1 MKIRPS
7 MRPTAGEFAFA
18 PTKGFFMPKQITAET
33 KFLIESLPEN
43 LRKLATEST
52 EVGYMSQMDFD
63 AAVEGDEVPLAERDE
78 VMSFFQQDLGLELLE
93 SSVFSR
99 YVEKYDEDD
108 EQAKNDKSRD
118 LLNADAEQVD
128 VNDEDYDH
136 YAKQLMNST
145 TGGLTLGVQD
155 SVQSYLKQIGT
166 VQLLT
171 ALGEVAIAQRIEA
184 ANRLVVYGLCES
196 PMTIRAMLDWYAQL
210 LADEIKLRYIVNLE
224 VMYSSDS
231 EKKSLAALSEALK
244 SKGVDDVA
252 DLDDEDLEDEELG
265 DEEEEEE
272 EEDAEGE
279 PGVRKEDT
287 PRGTSGVPI
296 PVMEESLM
304 PMVLELFAKIK
315 RIFNQISNLQKL
327 RLENL
332 VKSAKLDEALEK
344 KYAKLRLEL
353 FEYVS
358 KIRLNDDR
366 VEDILEKLTAR
377 NALLMGLEGK
387 MLRLAMAFK
396 IKREDF
402 LAEWTG
408 NELNRNWVK
417 KLARSKIPAWTKFV
431 AKHEKDILKIQ
442 EDITAIAYETGQP
455 TAEYKKVV
463 ELVRRG
469 QAEAARAKREM
480 IEANLRLVIKFAKKS
495 ANRGLGLDFSDL
507 VQDGN
512 IGLMKA
518 VDKFDYRL
526 GNKFSTYATN
536 WIQQGISRS
545 IADQART
552 IRIPVHMI
560 DNIHK
565 IQKASRQFM
574 HKYGRSPTAEELSK
588 IIYLPVEK
596 IHKAM
601 KVNLRPIS
609 LEAPVDSDGDSSRIE
624 IIADETAKNPFVS
637 AAQKNLRKIVTQILS
652 ELDPKEETV
661 IRQRFGMSTNK
672 TSTLEE
678 VGEYIGVTRERIRQ
692 IEQKA
697 LNKLKHPTRARKL
710 RSFLEE

>member
-1 MKIRPS
+1 M
-7 MRPTAGEFAFA
+7 A
-18 PTKGFFMPKQITAET
+18 KQIDEATRL
-33 KFLIESLPEN
+33 LIDSLPEN
-43 LRKLATEST
+43 LQKLATSAI
-52 EVGYMSQMDFD
+52 EVGYLSQMDFTN
-63 AAVEGDEVPLAERDE
+63 AIEADEVPGEERSE
-78 VMSFFQQDLGLELLE
+78 VSDFFQQDLGLEFIE
-93 SSVFSR
+93 INSFSR
-99 YVEKYDEDD
+99 DVDSYYEDD
-108 EQAKNDKSRD
+108 GASLDKTRN
-118 LLNADAEQVD
+118 LLNIDAEQVD
-128 VNDEDYDH
+128 VNNDDDYEH
-136 YAKQLMNST
+136 FAKQLERSS
-145 TGGLTLGVQD
+145 TGGLVLGIQD

-171 ALGEVAIAQRIEA
+171 AAGEVAIAQRIEA
-184 ANRLVVYGLCES
+184 ASRLMVYGLCES
-196 PMTIRAMLDWYAQL
+196 PMTIQAMLDWYQQL
-210 LADEIKLRYIVNLE
+210 LNDDIRLRYIVNLE

-231 EKKSLAALSEALK
+231 EQKSLAALSEALK
-244 SKGVDDVA
+244 SKGVEHVD
-252 DLDDEDLEDEELG
+252 DLDDDDLDDLEETSVEEDEEDENPD
-265 DEEEEEE
+265 DEE
-272 EEDAEGE
+272 
-279 PGVRKEDT
+279 GVKKEDT
-287 PRGTSGVPI
+287 PRGASGVPI
-296 PVMEESLM
+296 PVMEESLL
-304 PMVLELFAKIK
+304 PMMMDLFTKIK
-315 RIFNQISNLQKL
+315 RIFNAMQKL
-327 RLENL
+327 QAQRLENL
-332 VKSAKLDEALEK
+332 LTSAKPDEALEK
-344 KYAKLRLEL
+344 KYSKMRLEL
-353 FEYVS
+353 FEHVS

-366 VEDILEKLTAR
+366 VADILEHLTKR
-377 NALLMGLEGK
+377 DKLLMGLEGK
-387 MLRLAMAFK
+387 LLRLALAFK

-402 LAEWTG
+402 LDEYAG
-408 NELNRNWVK
+408 NELNRNWAK
-417 KLARSKIPAWTKFV
+417 KLAKHKNPAWVKFV
-431 AKHEKDILKIQ
+431 TKHENDIAKIQ
-442 EDITAIAYETGQP
+442 TDITDIAAETGQP

-469 QAEAARAKREM
+469 QTEAARAKREM

-495 ANRGLGLDFSDL
+495 SNRGLGLDFSDL

-565 IQKASRQFM
+565 IQRASRQFM
-574 HKYGRSPTAEELSK
+574 HKHGRTPTAEELSK
-588 IIYLPVEK
+588 MIYLPVDK

-601 KVNLRPIS
+601 KVNLKPMS
-609 LEAPVDSDGDSSRIE
+609 LEASVGTDDDSSRIE

-661 IRQRFGMSTNK
+661 LRQRFGMSTNK

-697 LNKLKHPTRARKL
+697 LMKLKHPTRARKL

>member
-1 MKIRPS
+1 MAKKLD
-7 MRPTAGEFAFA
+7 AA
-18 PTKGFFMPKQITAET
+18 TKM
-33 KFLIESLPEN
+33 LIDSLPEN
-43 LRKLATEST
+43 LQKLATSAV
-52 EVGYMSQMDFD
+52 EVGYLSQMDFS
-63 AAVEGDEVPLAERDE
+63 AATEADEVPDE
-78 VMSFFQQDLGLELLE
+78 EKEEVLDFFQQDLGLEILE
-93 SSVFSR
+93 TDN
-99 YVEKYDEDD
+99 YPQDIEKYYDDDSDEPR
-108 EQAKNDKSRD
+108 DKTRN

-128 VNDEDYDH
+128 VNDDDYEH
-136 YAKQLMNST
+136 YAKQLERSQ
-145 TGGLTLGVQD
+145 TGNLVLGVQD

-171 ALGEVAIAQRIEA
+171 AAGEVAIAQRIEA
-184 ANRLVVYGLCES
+184 ATRLMVYGLCES
-196 PMTIRAMLDWYAQL
+196 PMTIQAMLDWYQQL
-210 LADEIKLRYIVNLE
+210 LNEDIRLRYILNLE
-224 VMYSSDS
+224 VMYSSES
-231 EKKSLAALSEALK
+231 EQKSLAALSEALK
-244 SKGVDDVA
+244 SKGVEHVDELDDD
-252 DLDDEDLEDEELG
+252 DLDDLEESAADDDDEDDEDDDDD
-265 DEEEEEE
+265 DE
-272 EEDAEGE
+272 
-279 PGVRKEDT
+279 GVKKEDT

-296 PVMEESLM
+296 PVMEEALM
-304 PMVLELFAKIK
+304 PMVMELFGKIK
-315 RIFNQISNLQKL
+315 RIFNNMQKL
-327 RLENL
+327 QAKRLENL
-332 VKSAKLDEALEK
+332 LTSSKPDEALEK
-344 KYAKLRLEL
+344 KYAKMRVEL
-353 FEYVS
+353 FEHVS

-366 VEDILEKLTAR
+366 IAEILEHLTQR
-377 NALLMGLEGK
+377 DQLLMGLEGK
-387 MLRLAMAFK
+387 LLRLAVANK

-402 LAEWTG
+402 LAEYAG

-417 KLARSKIPAWTKFV
+417 KLMKHKNPAWANF
-431 AKHEKDILKIQ
+431 ARKHEKDILKIQ
-442 EDITAIAYETGQP
+442 EDITAIARETGQP

-469 QAEAARAKREM
+469 QTEAARAKREM

-495 ANRGLGLDFSDL
+495 SNRGLGLDFSDL

-565 IQKASRQFM
+565 IQRATRQFM
-574 HKYGRSPTAEELSK
+574 HKYGRQPTAEELSK
-588 IIYLPVEK
+588 IIYLPVDK

-601 KVNLRPIS
+601 KVNLKPIS
-609 LEAPVDSDGDSSRIE
+609 LEAPVGSEDDSSRIE

-661 IRQRFGMSTNK
+661 LRQRFGMSTNK

-710 RSFLEE
+710 RSFLED

>member
-1 MKIRPS
+1 MAKKLDEATRL
-7 MRPTAGEFAFA
+7 
-18 PTKGFFMPKQITAET
+18 
-33 KFLIESLPEN
+33 LIDSLPES
-43 LRKLATEST
+43 LKELAITSSEA
-52 EVGYMSQMDFD
+52 GYLSKMDFD
-63 AAVEGDEVPLAERDE
+63 AAIQADEVPDDEQDE
-78 VMSFFQQDLGLELLE
+78 VLDFFKQDLGLEVIE
-93 SSVFSR
+93 TDGDRFVR
-99 YVEKYDEDD
+99 DMEKYYEEDD
-108 EQAKNDKSRD
+108 ENYNRDKTRD

-128 VNDEDYDH
+128 VNEEDYEY
-136 YAKQLMNST
+136 YAKQLERSST
-145 TGGLTLGVQD
+145 GNLVLGVQD

-171 ALGEVAIAQRIEA
+171 AAGEIAIAQRIEA
-184 ANRLVVYGLCES
+184 ASRLMVYGLCES
-196 PMTIRAMLDWYAQL
+196 PMTIQAMLNWYQQL
-210 LADEIKLRYIVNLE
+210 ENGDIRLRHIINLE
-224 VMYSSDS
+224 VMYSS
-231 EKKSLAALSEALK
+231 EAEQKSLAVLTDTLK
-244 SKGVDDVA
+244 SKGVDQVDDLNDD
-252 DLDDEDLEDEELG
+252 DLDDLEESVSSDEDDDDDDEDM
-265 DEEEEEE
+265 DS
-272 EEDAEGE
+272 EDGKKDDSQ
-279 PGVRKEDT
+279 RSS
-287 PRGTSGVPI
+287 SGVPI
-296 PVMEESLM
+296 PVMEEALM
-304 PMVLELFAKIK
+304 PMISDLFAKIK
-315 RIFNQISNLQKL
+315 RIFTSMQKL
-327 RLENL
+327 QAKRLENL
-332 VKSAKLDEALEK
+332 ITSSKPDEALEK
-344 KYAKLRLEL
+344 KYAKARVEL
-353 FEYVS
+353 FEYVG

-366 VEDILEKLTAR
+366 ITEIMEKLTQR
-377 NALLMGLEGK
+377 DQLLMGLEGK
-387 MLRLAMAFK
+387 MLRLALACK

-402 LAEWTG
+402 LAEYVG

-417 KLARSKIPAWTKFV
+417 KLAKNKSVAWQNF
-431 AKHEKDILKIQ
+431 AKKHQADVLKIQ
-442 EDITAIAYETGQP
+442 EDITAIAQETGQP
-455 TAEYKKVV
+455 TSEYKKVV

-469 QAEAARAKREM
+469 QSEAARAKREM

-495 ANRGLGLDFSDL
+495 SNRGLGLDFSDL

-565 IQKASRQFM
+565 IQRASRQFM
-574 HKYGRSPTAEELSK
+574 HKYGRQPTAEELSK
-588 IIYLPVEK
+588 IIYLPVDK

-609 LEAPVDSDGDSSRIE
+609 LEAPVGTEDDSSRIE
-624 IIADETAKNPFVS
+624 IIADETAKNPFTS

-661 IRQRFGMSTNK
+661 LRQRFGMSTNK

-710 RSFLEE
+710 RSFLED

>member
-1 MKIRPS
+1 
-7 MRPTAGEFAFA
+7 
-18 PTKGFFMPKQITAET
+18 MPKQITAET
-33 KFLIESLPEN
+33 KFLIDSLPEN
-43 LRKLATEST
+43 LRKLATEAT

-63 AAVEGDEVPLAERDE
+63 AAVEGDEVPQSEREE

-108 EQAKNDKSRD
+108 DPTKNDKSRD

-196 PMTIRAMLDWYAQL
+196 PMTIRAMLDWYQQL

-231 EKKSLAALSEALK
+231 EKKSLAALADALK

-265 DEEEEEE
+265 DAEEE

-304 PMVLELFAKIK
+304 PMVLDLFAKIK

-332 VKSAKLDEALEK
+332 VKSAKPDDALEK

-387 MLRLAMAFK
+387 MLRLAMQYK

-402 LAEWTG
+402 VDEWTG

-417 KLARSKIPAWTKFV
+417 KLARGKLPAWQKFV

-442 EDITAIAYETGQP
+442 EDITGIAYETGQP

-574 HKYGRSPTAEELSK
+574 HKYGRAPTAEELSK

>member
-1 MKIRPS
+1 MAKELDE
-7 MRPTAGEFAFA
+7 A
-18 PTKGFFMPKQITAET
+18 T
-33 KFLIESLPEN
+33 KFLIDSLPEN
-43 LRKLATEST
+43 LQKLATSAVEI
-52 EVGYMSQMDFD
+52 GYMSQMDFTSATD
-63 AAVEGDEVPLAERDE
+63 ADEVPAGE
-78 VMSFFQQDLGLELLE
+78 QGELLE
-93 SSVFSR
+93 FFQRDLGVEILETDNYSKNLDR
-99 YVEKYDEDD
+99 YYDTDD
-108 EQAKNDKSRD
+108 DDNRDKTRN

-128 VNDEDYDH
+128 VNDEDYEH
-136 YAKQLMNST
+136 FAKQLERSQ
-145 TGGLTLGVQD
+145 TGSLVLGVQD

-171 ALGEVAIAQRIEA
+171 AAGEVAIAQRIEA
-184 ANRLVVYGLCES
+184 ASRLRAYGLCES
-196 PMTIRAMLDWYAQL
+196 PMTIQAMLDWFQQL
-210 LADEIKLRYIVNLE
+210 QNGDIRLRYIVNLE
-224 VMYSSDS
+224 VMYSS
-231 EKKSLAALSEALK
+231 EAEQKSLAALSEAMK
-244 SKGVDDVA
+244 SKGVDHVEDLA
-252 DLDDEDLEDEELG
+252 DEDLDDLEESAVEDEDDEDDL
-265 DEEEEEE
+265 DEEDGIKKEESS
-272 EEDAEGE
+272 
-279 PGVRKEDT
+279 
-287 PRGTSGVPI
+287 RGTSGVPI

-304 PMVLELFAKIK
+304 PMVTDLFTKI
-315 RIFNQISNLQKL
+315 RRVFNSMQKL
-327 RLENL
+327 QAKRLENL
-332 VKSAKLDEALEK
+332 TTSDTPDAALEK
-344 KYAKLRLEL
+344 KYTKMRLEL
-353 FEYVS
+353 FEHVS

-366 VEDILEKLTAR
+366 IAEILERLTQR
-377 NALLMGLEGK
+377 DQLLMGLEGK
-387 MLRLAMAFK
+387 LLRLAMANK
-396 IKREDF
+396 IKRDEF
-402 LAEWTG
+402 LAEYVG
-408 NELNRNWVK
+408 NEMNRNWVK
-417 KLARSKIPAWTKFV
+417 KLAKHKNAAWSAFA
-431 AKHEKDILKIQ
+431 AKHGADILKIQ
-442 EDITAIAYETGQP
+442 EDIIAIAAETGQP

-469 QAEAARAKREM
+469 QTEAARAKREM

-495 ANRGLGLDFSDL
+495 SNRGLGLDFSDL

-565 IQKASRQFM
+565 IQRASRQFM
-574 HKYGRSPTAEELSK
+574 HKYGRNPTAEELSK
-588 IIYLPVEK
+588 IIYLPVDK

-601 KVNLRPIS
+601 KVNLKPIS
-609 LEAPVDSDGDSSRIE
+609 LEAPVGTEDDSSRIE
-624 IIADETAKNPFVS
+624 IIADETAKNPFTS

-661 IRQRFGMSTNK
+661 LRQRFGMSTNK

-710 RSFLEE
+710 RSFLED

>member
-1 MKIRPS
+1 MAKKLDE
-7 MRPTAGEFAFA
+7 A
-18 PTKGFFMPKQITAET
+18 TKL
-33 KFLIESLPEN
+33 LIDSLPEN
-43 LRKLATEST
+43 LQKLATSAI
-52 EVGYMSQMDFD
+52 EVGYLSRIDFD
-63 AAVEGDEVPLAERDE
+63 SATEADEVPSEEQDE
-78 VMSFFQQDLGLELLE
+78 VLDFFQQDLGLEVLE
-93 SSVFSR
+93 TDSFSQNL
-99 YVEKYDEDD
+99 EKYYDD
-108 EQAKNDKSRD
+108 DNEESLDKTRN

-128 VNDEDYDH
+128 VNDEDYEH
-136 YAKQLMNST
+136 YAKQLERSQ
-145 TGGLTLGVQD
+145 TGNLVLGVQD

-171 ALGEVAIAQRIEA
+171 AAGEVAIAQRIEA
-184 ANRLVVYGLCES
+184 ASRLMVYGLCES
-196 PMTIRAMLDWYAQL
+196 PMTIKAMLDWYQQL
-210 LADEIKLRYIVNLE
+210 LNDDIRLRYIVNLE
-224 VMYSSDS
+224 VMYSSES
-231 EKKSLAALSEALK
+231 EQKSLAALSEALK
-244 SKGVDDVA
+244 SKGVEHVDELDDD
-252 DLDDEDLEDEELG
+252 DLDDLEESTIS
-265 DEEEEEE
+265 
-272 EEDAEGE
+272 DAEDDEDDDDDGIK
-279 PGVRKEDT
+279 KEDS

-296 PVMEESLM
+296 PVMEEALM
-304 PMVLELFAKIK
+304 PMITELFGKIK
-315 RIFNQISNLQKL
+315 RIFNSMQKL
-327 RLENL
+327 QAKRLENL
-332 VKSAKLDEALEK
+332 LSSSKPDETLEK
-344 KYAKLRLEL
+344 KYVKMRLEL
-353 FEYVS
+353 FEHVS

-366 VEDILEKLTAR
+366 IAEILEQLTKR
-377 NALLMGLEGK
+377 DQLLMGLEGK
-387 MLRLAMAFK
+387 LLRLALANK

-402 LAEWTG
+402 LAEYVG
-408 NELNRNWVK
+408 NEINRNWVK
-417 KLARSKIPAWTKFV
+417 KLMKHKNPVWVNFAK
-431 AKHEKDILKIQ
+431 KHEQDILKIQ
-442 EDITAIAYETGQP
+442 DDITAIAQETGQP
-455 TAEYKKVV
+455 TGEYKKVV

-469 QAEAARAKREM
+469 QTEAARAKREM

-495 ANRGLGLDFSDL
+495 SNRGLGLDFSDL

-565 IQKASRQFM
+565 IQRASRQFM
-574 HKYGRSPTAEELSK
+574 HKYGRQPTAEELSK
-588 IIYLPVEK
+588 IIYLPVDK

-601 KVNLRPIS
+601 KVNLKPIS
-609 LEAPVDSDGDSSRIE
+609 LEAPVGTEDDSSRIE

-661 IRQRFGMSTNK
+661 LRQRFGMSTNT

-678 VGEYIGVTRERIRQ
+678 VGAYIGVTRERIRQ

-710 RSFLEE
+710 RSFLED

>member
-1 MKIRPS
+1 M
-7 MRPTAGEFAFA
+7 
-18 PTKGFFMPKQITAET
+18 TKKLDEAT
-33 KFLIESLPEN
+33 KLLIDSLPES
-43 LRKLATEST
+43 LKDLALSANEI
-52 EVGYMSQMDFD
+52 GYLSQMDFD
-63 AAVEGDEVPLAERDE
+63 NAIQADEVPDEEKDE
-78 VMSFFQQDLGLELLE
+78 VLEFFKQDLGLEFLE
-93 SSVFSR
+93 TDSNSFAR
-99 YVEKYDEDD
+99 DMEKYYEEDD
-108 EQAKNDKSRD
+108 ENYNRDKTRD

-128 VNDEDYDH
+128 VNDDDYEH
-136 YAKQLMNST
+136 YAKQLERSST
-145 TGGLTLGVQD
+145 GNLVLGIQD

-171 ALGEVAIAQRIEA
+171 AAGEIAIAQRIEA
-184 ANRLVVYGLCES
+184 ASRLMVYGLCES
-196 PMTIRAMLDWYAQL
+196 PMTIQAMLDWYQQL
-210 LADEIKLRYIVNLE
+210 LNGDIRLRHIINLE
-224 VMYSSDS
+224 VMYSSES
-231 EKKSLAALSEALK
+231 EQKSLAVLADTLK
-244 SKGVDDVA
+244 SKGVDKVD
-252 DLDDEDLEDEELG
+252 DLNDEDLDALEDSVANEDEDDEEL
-265 DEEEEEE
+265 DEEE
-272 EEDAEGE
+272 DGK
-279 PGVRKEDT
+279 KEDNQ
-287 PRGTSGVPI
+287 RSSSGVPI
-296 PVMEESLM
+296 PVMEEALM
-304 PMVLELFAKIK
+304 PTITDLFTKIK
-315 RIFNQISNLQKL
+315 RVFSSMQKL
-327 RLENL
+327 QSKRLDNL
-332 VKSAKLDEALEK
+332 LVSSKPDETLEK
-344 KYAKLRLEL
+344 KYNKLRVEL
-353 FEYVS
+353 FEYVG

-366 VEDILEKLTAR
+366 IAEIMEKLTQR
-377 NALLMGLEGK
+377 DQLLMGLEGK
-387 MLRLAMAFK
+387 MLRLALACK

-402 LAEWTG
+402 LAEYTG

-417 KLARSKIPAWTKFV
+417 KLAKNKSAAWQNF
-431 AKHEKDILKIQ
+431 AIKHKDDVLKIQ
-442 EDITAIAYETGQP
+442 EDITAIAKETGQP
-455 TAEYKKVV
+455 TSEYKKVV

-495 ANRGLGLDFSDL
+495 SNRGLGLDFSDL

-565 IQKASRQFM
+565 IQRASRQFM
-574 HKYGRSPTAEELSK
+574 HKYGRQPTAEELSK
-588 IIYLPVEK
+588 IIYLPVDK

-601 KVNLRPIS
+601 KVNLKPMS
-609 LEAPVDSDGDSSRIE
+609 LEAPVGSEDDSSRIE
-624 IIADETAKNPFVS
+624 IIADETAKNPFTS

-661 IRQRFGMSTNK
+661 LRQRFGMSTNK

-710 RSFLEE
+710 RSFLED

>member
-1 MKIRPS
+1 MAKKLDEATRL
-7 MRPTAGEFAFA
+7 
-18 PTKGFFMPKQITAET
+18 
-33 KFLIESLPEN
+33 LIDSLPEN
-43 LRKLATEST
+43 LQKLALSAI
-52 EVGYMSQMDFD
+52 EVGYLSQMDFNN
-63 AAVEGDEVPLAERDE
+63 ATEADEVPAEEQDE
-78 VMSFFQQDLGLELLE
+78 VLDFFQQDLGLEILE
-93 SSVFSR
+93 TDNFSR
-99 YVEKYDEDD
+99 EMEKYYDDDSDEPR
-108 EQAKNDKSRD
+108 DKTRN

-128 VNDEDYDH
+128 VNEEDYEH
-136 YAKQLMNST
+136 YAKQLERSQ
-145 TGGLTLGVQD
+145 TGNLVLGVQD

-171 ALGEVAIAQRIEA
+171 AAGEVAIAQRIEA
-184 ANRLVVYGLCES
+184 ASRLMVYGLCES
-196 PMTIRAMLDWYAQL
+196 PMTIKAMLDWYQQL
-210 LADEIKLRYIVNLE
+210 LNEDIRLRYIVNLE
-224 VMYSSDS
+224 VMYSSES
-231 EKKSLAALSEALK
+231 EQKSLAALSEALK
-244 SKGVDDVA
+244 SKGVEHVDELDDD
-252 DLDDEDLEDEELG
+252 DLDDLEETAVSDDEDDEDDDD
-265 DEEEEEE
+265 DE
-272 EEDAEGE
+272 DGIK
-279 PGVRKEDT
+279 KEDT

-296 PVMEESLM
+296 PVMEDALM
-304 PMVLELFAKIK
+304 PMVMELFGKIK
-315 RIFNQISNLQKL
+315 RIFNSMQKL
-327 RLENL
+327 QAKRLENL
-332 VKSAKLDEALEK
+332 LVSSTPDATLEK
-344 KYAKLRLEL
+344 KYTKMRIEL
-353 FEYVS
+353 FEHVS
-358 KIRLNDDR
+358 QIRLNDDR
-366 VEDILEKLTAR
+366 IAEILEQLTKR
-377 NALLMGLEGK
+377 DQLLMGLEGK
-387 MLRLAMAFK
+387 LLRLAMANK

-402 LAEWTG
+402 LAEYAG
-408 NELNRNWVK
+408 NEINRNWVK
-417 KLARSKIPAWTKFV
+417 KLAKHKNPVWAAFAK
-431 AKHEKDILKIQ
+431 KHEKDILKIQ
-442 EDITAIAYETGQP
+442 EDITAIAQETGQP

-469 QAEAARAKREM
+469 QTEAARAKREM

-495 ANRGLGLDFSDL
+495 SNRGLGLDFSDL

-565 IQKASRQFM
+565 IQRATRQFM
-574 HKYGRSPTAEELSK
+574 HKYGRQPTAEELSK
-588 IIYLPVEK
+588 IIYLPVDK

-601 KVNLRPIS
+601 KVNLKPIS
-609 LEAPVDSDGDSSRIE
+609 LEAPVGTEDDSSRIE

-661 IRQRFGMSTNK
+661 LRQRFGMSTNK

-710 RSFLEE
+710 RSFLED

>member
-1 MKIRPS
+1 MERKLDDATRL
-7 MRPTAGEFAFA
+7 
-18 PTKGFFMPKQITAET
+18 
-33 KFLIESLPEN
+33 LIESLPEN
-43 LRKLATEST
+43 LQKLAESAI
-52 EVGYMSQMDFD
+52 EVGYMSQMDF
-63 AAVEGDEVPLAERDE
+63 AAATAADEVPDEEQDE
-78 VMSFFQQDLGLELLE
+78 VLDFFQQDLGLEVLE
-93 SSVFSR
+93 SDSYPR
-99 YVEKYDEDD
+99 DLGKYYDEDD
-108 EQAKNDKSRD
+108 SDEPRDKTRN

-128 VNDEDYDH
+128 VNDDDYEH
-136 YAKQLMNST
+136 YAKQLERSQ
-145 TGGLTLGVQD
+145 TGSLVLGVQD

-171 ALGEVAIAQRIEA
+171 AAGEVAIAQRIEA
-184 ANRLVVYGLCES
+184 ASRLMVYGLCES
-196 PMTIRAMLDWYAQL
+196 PMTIQAMLDWYQQL
-210 LADEIKLRYIVNLE
+210 LNEDIRLRYIVNLE
-224 VMYSSDS
+224 VMYSSES
-231 EKKSLAALSEALK
+231 EQKSLAALSEALK
-244 SKGVDDVA
+244 SKGVEHVDELDDD
-252 DLDDEDLEDEELG
+252 DLDDLADATVDDEEDEEELDD
-265 DEEEEEE
+265 DE
-272 EEDAEGE
+272 DGIK
-279 PGVRKEDT
+279 KEDT
-287 PRGTSGVPI
+287 PRSTSGVPI

-304 PMVLELFAKIK
+304 PMVTDLFAKIK
-315 RIFNQISNLQKL
+315 RIFNSMQKL
-327 RLENL
+327 QAKRLENL
-332 VKSAKLDEALEK
+332 LSSDTPDAVLEK
-344 KYAKLRLEL
+344 KYNKMRLEL
-353 FEYVS
+353 FEHVS

-366 VEDILEKLTAR
+366 IAEILEQLTKR
-377 NALLMGLEGK
+377 DQLLMGLEGK
-387 MLRLAMAFK
+387 LLRLAMANK
-396 IKREDF
+396 VKREDF
-402 LAEWTG
+402 LAEYAG

-417 KLARSKIPAWTKFV
+417 KLAKHKNAVWSNFAK
-431 AKHEKDILKIQ
+431 KHEKDILKIQ
-442 EDITAIAYETGQP
+442 EDITAIATETGQP
-455 TAEYKKVV
+455 TSEYKKVV

-495 ANRGLGLDFSDL
+495 SNRGLGLDFSDL

-565 IQKASRQFM
+565 IQRATRQFM
-574 HKYGRSPTAEELSK
+574 HKYGRQPTAEELSK
-588 IIYLPVEK
+588 IIYLPVDK

-601 KVNLRPIS
+601 KVNLKPIS
-609 LEAPVDSDGDSSRIE
+609 LEAPVGTEDDSSRIE
-624 IIADETAKNPFVS
+624 IIADETAKNPFTS

-661 IRQRFGMSTNK
+661 LRQRFGMSTNK

-710 RSFLEE
+710 RSFLED

>member
-1 MKIRPS
+1 MAKKLD
-7 MRPTAGEFAFA
+7 AA
-18 PTKGFFMPKQITAET
+18 TKL
-33 KFLIESLPEN
+33 LIESLPEN
-43 LRKLATEST
+43 LQKLATSAV
-52 EVGYMSQMDFD
+52 EVGYLSKMDFD
-63 AAVEGDEVPLAERDE
+63 AATEADEVPDE
-78 VMSFFQQDLGLELLE
+78 EQEEVLDFFQQDLGLEVLE
-93 SSVFSR
+93 SDNFSQEM
-99 YVEKYDEDD
+99 EKYYDDDSDEPR
-108 EQAKNDKSRD
+108 DKTRN

-128 VNDEDYDH
+128 VNDDDYEH
-136 YAKQLMNST
+136 YAKQLERSQ
-145 TGGLTLGVQD
+145 TGNLVLGVQD

-171 ALGEVAIAQRIEA
+171 AAGEVAIAQRIEA
-184 ANRLVVYGLCES
+184 ATRLMVYGLCES
-196 PMTIRAMLDWYAQL
+196 PMTIQAMLDWYQQL
-210 LADEIKLRYIVNLE
+210 LNEDIRLRYILNLE
-224 VMYSSDS
+224 VMYSSES
-231 EKKSLAALSEALK
+231 EQKSLAALSEALK
-244 SKGVDDVA
+244 SKGVEHVDELDDDELD
-252 DLDDEDLEDEELG
+252 DLEESTTSDDDEDDED
-265 DEEEEEE
+265 DEDDD
-272 EEDAEGE
+272 ED
-279 PGVRKEDT
+279 GVKKEDT

-296 PVMEESLM
+296 PVMEEALM
-304 PMVLELFAKIK
+304 PMVTDLFTKIK
-315 RIFNQISNLQKL
+315 RIFNSMQKL
-327 RLENL
+327 QAKRLENL
-332 VKSAKLDEALEK
+332 LTSSKPDDALEK
-344 KYAKLRLEL
+344 KYAKMRLEL
-353 FEYVS
+353 FEHVS

-366 VEDILEKLTAR
+366 IAEILEHLTQR
-377 NALLMGLEGK
+377 DQLLMGLEGK
-387 MLRLAMAFK
+387 LLRLALANK

-402 LAEWTG
+402 LAEYAG

-417 KLARSKIPAWTKFV
+417 KLMKHKNPAWANFAK
-431 AKHEKDILKIQ
+431 KHEKDILKIQ
-442 EDITAIAYETGQP
+442 EDITAIARETGQP

-495 ANRGLGLDFSDL
+495 SNRGLGLDFSDL

-565 IQKASRQFM
+565 IQRASRQFM
-574 HKYGRSPTAEELSK
+574 HKYGRQPTAEELSK
-588 IIYLPVEK
+588 IIYLPVDK

-601 KVNLRPIS
+601 KVNLKPIS
-609 LEAPVDSDGDSSRIE
+609 LEAPVGSEDDSSRIE

-661 IRQRFGMSTNK
+661 LRQRFGMSTNK

-710 RSFLEE
+710 RSFLED

>member
-1 MKIRPS
+1 MAKKLDE
-7 MRPTAGEFAFA
+7 A
-18 PTKGFFMPKQITAET
+18 TKL
-33 KFLIESLPEN
+33 LIDSLPEN
-43 LRKLATEST
+43 LQKLATSAI
-52 EVGYMSQMDFD
+52 EVGYLSQMDFNN
-63 AAVEGDEVPLAERDE
+63 ATEADEVPAEEQDE
-78 VMSFFQQDLGLELLE
+78 VLDFFQQDLGLEILE
-93 SSVFSR
+93 TDSFSQDM
-99 YVEKYDEDD
+99 EKYYDDDSDEPR
-108 EQAKNDKSRD
+108 DKTRN

-128 VNDEDYDH
+128 VNEDDYEH
-136 YAKQLMNST
+136 YAKQLERSQ
-145 TGGLTLGVQD
+145 TGNLVLGVQD

-171 ALGEVAIAQRIEA
+171 AAGEVAIAQRIEA
-184 ANRLVVYGLCES
+184 ASRLMVYGLCES
-196 PMTIRAMLDWYAQL
+196 PMTIKAMLDWYQQL
-210 LADEIKLRYIVNLE
+210 LNEDIRLRYIVNLE

-231 EKKSLAALSEALK
+231 EQKSLAALSEALK
-244 SKGVDDVA
+244 SKGVEHVDELDDD
-252 DLDDEDLEDEELG
+252 DLDDLEESTATDDDDEDED
-265 DEEEEEE
+265 DED
-272 EEDAEGE
+272 EDGIK
-279 PGVRKEDT
+279 KEDT

-296 PVMEESLM
+296 PVMEEALM
-304 PMVLELFAKIK
+304 PMVMDLFSKIK
-315 RIFNQISNLQKL
+315 RIFNNMQKL
-327 RLENL
+327 QAKRLENL
-332 VKSAKLDEALEK
+332 LTSSKPDEALEK
-344 KYAKLRLEL
+344 KYTKMRLEL
-353 FEYVS
+353 FEHVS

-366 VEDILEKLTAR
+366 IAEILEQLTKR
-377 NALLMGLEGK
+377 DQLLMGLEGK
-387 MLRLAMAFK
+387 LLRLAMANK

-402 LAEWTG
+402 LEEYTG

-417 KLARSKIPAWTKFV
+417 KLAKHKNPAWV
-431 AKHEKDILKIQ
+431 AFAKKHEKDILKIQ
-442 EDITAIAYETGQP
+442 EDITAIAQETGQP

-469 QAEAARAKREM
+469 QTEAARAKREM

-495 ANRGLGLDFSDL
+495 SNRGLGLDFSDL

-565 IQKASRQFM
+565 IQRATRQFM
-574 HKYGRSPTAEELSK
+574 HKYGRQPTAEELSK
-588 IIYLPVEK
+588 IIYLPVDK

-601 KVNLRPIS
+601 KVNLKPIS
-609 LEAPVDSDGDSSRIE
+609 LEAPVGTEDDSSRIE

-661 IRQRFGMSTNK
+661 LRQRFGMSTNK

-710 RSFLEE
+710 RSFLED

>member
-1 MKIRPS
+1 MVKKLDQ
-7 MRPTAGEFAFA
+7 A
-18 PTKGFFMPKQITAET
+18 TKL
-33 KFLIESLPEN
+33 LIDSLPEN
-43 LRKLATEST
+43 LQKLAQSAV
-52 EVGYMSQMDFD
+52 EVGYLSRMDFD
-63 AAVEGDEVPLAERDE
+63 DATEADEVPAEEHDE
-78 VMSFFQQDLGLELLE
+78 VLDFFQQDLGLEILE
-93 SSVFSR
+93 SDNYPQDLNR
-99 YVEKYDEDD
+99 YYGTDEDD
-108 EQAKNDKSRD
+108 EPRDKTRN

-128 VNDEDYDH
+128 VNDDDYEH
-136 YAKQLMNST
+136 YAKQLERSQ
-145 TGGLTLGVQD
+145 TGSLVLGVQD

-171 ALGEVAIAQRIEA
+171 AAGEVAIAQRIEA
-184 ANRLVVYGLCES
+184 ASRLMVYGLCES
-196 PMTIRAMLDWYAQL
+196 PMTIQAMLDWYQQL
-210 LADEIKLRYIVNLE
+210 LNEDIRLRYIVNLE

-231 EKKSLAALSEALK
+231 EQKSLAALSEALK
-244 SKGVDDVA
+244 SKGVEHVDELDDD
-252 DLDDEDLEDEELG
+252 DLDDLADASVEEDDEDEEDD
-265 DEEEEEE
+265 DE
-272 EEDAEGE
+272 DGIK
-279 PGVRKEDT
+279 KEDT

-304 PMVLELFAKIK
+304 PMVLDLFAKIK
-315 RIFNQISNLQKL
+315 RIFNSMQKL
-327 RLENL
+327 QAKRLDNL
-332 VKSAKLDEALEK
+332 LTSDTPDATLEK
-344 KYAKLRLEL
+344 KYTKMRLEL
-353 FEYVS
+353 FEHVS

-366 VEDILEKLTAR
+366 IAEILEQLTKR
-377 NALLMGLEGK
+377 DQLLMGLEGK
-387 MLRLAMAFK
+387 LLRLALANK

-402 LAEWTG
+402 LAEYAG

-417 KLARSKIPAWTKFV
+417 KLSKHKNTAWSNF
-431 AKHEKDILKIQ
+431 AKKHGDDILKIQ
-442 EDITAIAYETGQP
+442 DDITAIATETGQP
-455 TAEYKKVV
+455 TSEYKKVV

-469 QAEAARAKREM
+469 QTEAARAKREM

-495 ANRGLGLDFSDL
+495 SNRGLGLDFSDL

-565 IQKASRQFM
+565 IQRASRQFM
-574 HKYGRSPTAEELSK
+574 HKYGRQPTAEELSK
-588 IIYLPVEK
+588 IIYLPVDK

-601 KVNLRPIS
+601 KVNLKPIS
-609 LEAPVDSDGDSSRIE
+609 LEAPVGTEDDSSRIE
-624 IIADETAKNPFVS
+624 IIADETAKNPFTS

-661 IRQRFGMSTNK
+661 LRQRFGMSTNK

-710 RSFLEE
+710 RSFLED

>member
-1 MKIRPS
+1 MAKKLDE
-7 MRPTAGEFAFA
+7 A
-18 PTKGFFMPKQITAET
+18 TKL
-33 KFLIESLPEN
+33 LIESLPEN
-43 LRKLATEST
+43 LQKLASNAV
-52 EVGYMSQMDFD
+52 EVGYLSQMDFT
-63 AAVEGDEVPLAERDE
+63 AATEADEIPAGEQEE
-78 VMSFFQQDLGLELLE
+78 VLDFFQQDLGLEILE
-93 SSVFSR
+93 TDNYSKNL
-99 YVEKYDEDD
+99 EKYYDD
-108 EQAKNDKSRD
+108 DDSDNQLDKTRN

-128 VNDEDYDH
+128 VNDDDYDH
-136 YAKQLMNST
+136 YAKQLERSQ
-145 TGGLTLGVQD
+145 TGNLVLGVQD

-171 ALGEVAIAQRIEA
+171 AAGEVAIAQRIEA
-184 ANRLVVYGLCES
+184 ASRLMVYGLCES
-196 PMTIRAMLDWYAQL
+196 PMTIKAMLDWYQQL
-210 LADEIKLRYIVNLE
+210 LNEDIRLRYIVNLE
-224 VMYSSDS
+224 VMYSSDA
-231 EKKSLAALSEALK
+231 EQKSLAAISETLK
-244 SKGVDDVA
+244 SKGVEHVD
-252 DLDDEDLEDEELG
+252 DLDDDDLDDLEESTMSDDEDDEDDEDEEDG
-265 DEEEEEE
+265 IK
-272 EEDAEGE
+272 
-279 PGVRKEDT
+279 KEDT

-296 PVMEESLM
+296 PVMEDALM
-304 PMVLELFAKIK
+304 PMVMELFGKIK
-315 RIFNQISNLQKL
+315 KIFNSMQKL
-327 RLENL
+327 QAKRLENL
-332 VKSAKLDEALEK
+332 ETSSKPDEALEK
-344 KYAKLRLEL
+344 KYAKLRVEL
-353 FEYVS
+353 FEHVS

-366 VEDILEKLTAR
+366 IAEILEQLTKR
-377 NALLMGLEGK
+377 DQLLMGLEGK
-387 MLRLAMAFK
+387 LLRLAMANK

-402 LAEWTG
+402 LAEYTG
-408 NELNRNWVK
+408 NEINRNWVK
-417 KLARSKIPAWTKFV
+417 KLMRSKNPTWANF
-431 AKHEKDILKIQ
+431 AKNHEKDILKIQ
-442 EDITAIAYETGQP
+442 EDITAIAHETGQP

-495 ANRGLGLDFSDL
+495 SNRGLGLDFSDL

-518 VDKFDYRL
+518 VVKFDYRL

-565 IQKASRQFM
+565 IQRATRQFM
-574 HKYGRSPTAEELSK
+574 HKYGRQPTPEELSK
-588 IIYLPVEK
+588 IIYLPVDK
-596 IHKAM
+596 IHKAL
-601 KVNLRPIS
+601 KVNLKPIS
-609 LEAPVDSDGDSSRIE
+609 LEAPVGSEDDSSRIE

-661 IRQRFGMSTNK
+661 LRQRFGMSTNK

-710 RSFLEE
+710 RSFLED

>member
-1 MKIRPS
+1 MAKKLD
-7 MRPTAGEFAFA
+7 AA
-18 PTKGFFMPKQITAET
+18 TKL
-33 KFLIESLPEN
+33 LIDSLPEN
-43 LRKLATEST
+43 LQKLATSAV
-52 EVGYMSQMDFD
+52 EVGYLSKMDFET
-63 AAVEGDEVPLAERDE
+63 ATEADEVPTDE
-78 VMSFFQQDLGLELLE
+78 QEEVLDFFQQDLGLEVLE
-93 SSVFSR
+93 TDNFAR
-99 YVEKYDEDD
+99 DMEKYYDDDSDEPT
-108 EQAKNDKSRD
+108 DKTRN

-128 VNDEDYDH
+128 VNDDDYEH
-136 YAKQLMNST
+136 YAKQLERSQ
-145 TGGLTLGVQD
+145 TGNLVLGVQD

-171 ALGEVAIAQRIEA
+171 AAGEVAIAQRIEA
-184 ANRLVVYGLCES
+184 ASRLMVYGLCES
-196 PMTIRAMLDWYAQL
+196 PMTIQAMLDWYQQL
-210 LADEIKLRYIVNLE
+210 QNEDIRLRYIVNLE
-224 VMYSSDS
+224 VMYSSES
-231 EKKSLAALSEALK
+231 EQKSLAALSEAMK
-244 SKGVDDVA
+244 SKGVEHVDELDDD
-252 DLDDEDLEDEELG
+252 DLDDLAESTASDEDDDDEDDMDDDG
-265 DEEEEEE
+265 IK
-272 EEDAEGE
+272 
-279 PGVRKEDT
+279 KEDT

-296 PVMEESLM
+296 PVMEEALM
-304 PMVLELFAKIK
+304 PMVMELFSKIK
-315 RIFNQISNLQKL
+315 RIFNSMQKL
-327 RLENL
+327 QAMRLENL
-332 VKSAKLDEALEK
+332 LTSSKPDDALEK
-344 KYAKLRLEL
+344 KYTKMRLSL
-353 FEYVS
+353 FEHVS

-366 VEDILEKLTAR
+366 VSEILEQLTKR
-377 NALLMGLEGK
+377 DQLLMGLEGK
-387 MLRLAMAFK
+387 LLRLAMANK

-402 LAEWTG
+402 LAEYTG
-408 NELNRNWVK
+408 NEINRNWVK
-417 KLARSKIPAWTKFV
+417 KLMRHKNPAWAAFAK
-431 AKHEKDILKIQ
+431 KHEKDILKIQ
-442 EDITAIAYETGQP
+442 EDITAIAQETGQP
-455 TAEYKKVV
+455 TGEYKKVV

-495 ANRGLGLDFSDL
+495 SNRGLGLDFSDL

-565 IQKASRQFM
+565 IQRATRQFM
-574 HKYGRSPTAEELSK
+574 HKYGRQPTAEELSK
-588 IIYLPVEK
+588 IIYLPVDK

-601 KVNLRPIS
+601 KVNLKPIS
-609 LEAPVDSDGDSSRIE
+609 LEAPVGTEDDSSRIE

-661 IRQRFGMSTNK
+661 LRQRFGMSTNK

-710 RSFLEE
+710 RSFLED

>member
-1 MKIRPS
+1 MAKKLDE
-7 MRPTAGEFAFA
+7 A
-18 PTKGFFMPKQITAET
+18 TKL
-33 KFLIESLPEN
+33 LIDSLPEN
-43 LRKLATEST
+43 LQKLAASSM
-52 EVGYMSQMDFD
+52 EVGYLSQMDFD
-63 AAVEGDEVPLAERDE
+63 AATEADEVPAEEQDE
-78 VMSFFQQDLGLELLE
+78 VLDFFQQDLGLEILE
-93 SSVFSR
+93 TDS
-99 YVEKYDEDD
+99 YPKDMEKYYDDDSDEPR
-108 EQAKNDKSRD
+108 DKTRN

-128 VNDEDYDH
+128 VNDEDYEH
-136 YAKQLMNST
+136 FAKQLERSQ
-145 TGGLTLGVQD
+145 TGNLVLGVQD

-171 ALGEVAIAQRIEA
+171 AAGEVAIAQRIEA
-184 ANRLVVYGLCES
+184 ASRLMVYGLCES
-196 PMTIRAMLDWYAQL
+196 PMTIQAMLDWYQQL
-210 LADEIKLRYIVNLE
+210 LNEEIRLRYIVNLE
-224 VMYSSDS
+224 VMYSSES
-231 EKKSLAALSEALK
+231 EQKSLAALSEALK
-244 SKGVDDVA
+244 SKGVEHVDELDDDELD
-252 DLDDEDLEDEELG
+252 DLEDATATDDEDDEDEDA
-265 DEEEEEE
+265 DEE
-272 EEDAEGE
+272 D
-279 PGVRKEDT
+279 GVKKEDT

-296 PVMEESLM
+296 PVMEEALM
-304 PMVLELFAKIK
+304 PMVMDLFTKIK
-315 RIFNQISNLQKL
+315 RIFNSMQKL
-327 RLENL
+327 QTKRLENL
-332 VKSAKLDEALEK
+332 LTSDAPDMALEK
-344 KYAKLRLEL
+344 KYTKLRLEL
-353 FEYVS
+353 FEHVS

-366 VEDILEKLTAR
+366 NAEILEQLTKR
-377 NALLMGLEGK
+377 DQLLMGLEGK
-387 MLRLAMAFK
+387 LLRLAMANK

-402 LAEWTG
+402 LVEYAG

-417 KLARSKIPAWTKFV
+417 KLAKHKNPVWVNF
-431 AKHEKDILKIQ
+431 AKNHEKDILKIQ
-442 EDITAIAYETGQP
+442 EDITAIAQETGQP

-469 QAEAARAKREM
+469 QTEAARAKREM

-495 ANRGLGLDFSDL
+495 SNRGLGLDFSDL

-565 IQKASRQFM
+565 IQRASRQFM
-574 HKYGRSPTAEELSK
+574 HKYGRQPTAEELSK
-588 IIYLPVEK
+588 IIYLPVDK

-601 KVNLRPIS
+601 KVNLKPIS
-609 LEAPVDSDGDSSRIE
+609 LEAPVGTEDDSSRME
-624 IIADETAKNPFVS
+624 IIADETAKNPFTS

-661 IRQRFGMSTNK
+661 LRQRFGMSTNK

-710 RSFLEE
+710 RSFLED

>member
-1 MKIRPS
+1 MAKKLDE
-7 MRPTAGEFAFA
+7 A
-18 PTKGFFMPKQITAET
+18 TKL
-33 KFLIESLPEN
+33 LIDSLPEN
-43 LRKLATEST
+43 LQKLATSAV
-52 EVGYMSQMDFD
+52 EVGYLSQMDFN
-63 AAVEGDEVPLAERDE
+63 AATEADEVPDAEKEE
-78 VMSFFQQDLGLELLE
+78 VLDFFQQDLGLEVLE
-93 SSVFSR
+93 SDSYPR
-99 YVEKYDEDD
+99 DIEKYYDDDDSDEPR
-108 EQAKNDKSRD
+108 DKTRN

-128 VNDEDYDH
+128 VNDDDYEH
-136 YAKQLMNST
+136 YAKQLERSQ
-145 TGGLTLGVQD
+145 TGNLVLGVQD

-171 ALGEVAIAQRIEA
+171 AAGEVAIAQRIEA
-184 ANRLVVYGLCES
+184 ATRLMVYGLCES
-196 PMTIRAMLDWYAQL
+196 PMTIQAMLDWYQQL
-210 LADEIKLRYIVNLE
+210 LNEDIRLRYILNLE
-224 VMYSSDS
+224 VMYSSES
-231 EKKSLAALSEALK
+231 EQKSLAALSEALK
-244 SKGVDDVA
+244 SKGVEHVDE
-252 DLDDEDLEDEELG
+252 LDDEDLDDLEESTADEEDDDDD
-265 DEEEEEE
+265 DEDDDD
-272 EEDAEGE
+272 ED
-279 PGVRKEDT
+279 VKKEDT

-304 PMVLELFAKIK
+304 PMVMELFGKIK
-315 RIFNQISNLQKL
+315 RVFNNMQKL
-327 RLENL
+327 QAKRLENL
-332 VKSAKLDEALEK
+332 LTSSKPDEALEK
-344 KYAKLRLEL
+344 KYAKMRVEL
-353 FEYVS
+353 FEHVS

-366 VEDILEKLTAR
+366 IAEILEHLTQR
-377 NALLMGLEGK
+377 DQLLMGLEGK
-387 MLRLAMAFK
+387 LLRLAVANK

-402 LAEWTG
+402 LAEYAG

-417 KLARSKIPAWTKFV
+417 RLMKHKNPAWANFAK
-431 AKHEKDILKIQ
+431 KHEKDILKIQ
-442 EDITAIAYETGQP
+442 EDITAIARETGQP

-495 ANRGLGLDFSDL
+495 SNRGLGLDFSDL

-565 IQKASRQFM
+565 IQRASRQFM
-574 HKYGRSPTAEELSK
+574 HKYGRQPTAEELSK
-588 IIYLPVEK
+588 IIYLPVDK

-601 KVNLRPIS
+601 KVNLKPIS
-609 LEAPVDSDGDSSRIE
+609 LEAPVGSEDDSSRIE

-661 IRQRFGMSTNK
+661 LRQRFGMSTNK

-710 RSFLEE
+710 RSFLED

>member
-1 MKIRPS
+1 MVKKLDE
-7 MRPTAGEFAFA
+7 A
-18 PTKGFFMPKQITAET
+18 TKL
-33 KFLIESLPEN
+33 LIESLPEN
-43 LRKLATEST
+43 LQKLATSAI
-52 EVGYMSQMDFD
+52 EVGYLSQMDFT
-63 AAVEGDEVPLAERDE
+63 AATEADEIPESEQDEVLD
-78 VMSFFQQDLGLELLE
+78 FFQQDLGLEILE
-93 SSVFSR
+93 SDNYPQDLGR
-99 YVEKYDEDD
+99 YFDNDD
-108 EQAKNDKSRD
+108 EESRD
-118 LLNADAEQVD
+118 KTRNLLNADAEQVD
-128 VNDEDYDH
+128 VNDDDYEH
-136 YAKQLMNST
+136 YAKQLERSQ
-145 TGGLTLGVQD
+145 TGSLVLGVQD

-171 ALGEVAIAQRIEA
+171 AAGEVAIAQRIEA
-184 ANRLVVYGLCES
+184 ASRLMVYGLCES
-196 PMTIRAMLDWYAQL
+196 PMTIQAMLDWYQQL
-210 LADEIKLRYIVNLE
+210 LNEDIRLRYIVNLE
-224 VMYSSDS
+224 VMYSSES
-231 EKKSLAALSEALK
+231 EQKSLAALSEALK
-244 SKGVDDVA
+244 SKGVEHVDE
-252 DLDDEDLEDEELG
+252 LDDDELDDLTDTTVEEDEEE
-265 DEEEEEE
+265 DEED
-272 EEDAEGE
+272 EDGIK
-279 PGVRKEDT
+279 KEDT

-296 PVMEESLM
+296 PVMEESLT
-304 PMVLELFAKIK
+304 PMVMDLFSKIK
-315 RIFNQISNLQKL
+315 RIFNSMQKL
-327 RLENL
+327 QAKRLENL
-332 VKSAKLDEALEK
+332 LTSDTPDAALEK
-344 KYAKLRLEL
+344 KYTKMRLEL
-353 FEYVS
+353 FEHVS

-366 VEDILEKLTAR
+366 IAEILEQLTKR
-377 NALLMGLEGK
+377 DQLLMGLEGK
-387 MLRLAMAFK
+387 LLRLALANK
-396 IKREDF
+396 VKREDF
-402 LAEWTG
+402 LAEYTG

-417 KLARSKIPAWTKFV
+417 KMAKSKNSAWVNFATKYQN
-431 AKHEKDILKIQ
+431 EILKIQ
-442 EDITAIAYETGQP
+442 EDITAIANETGQP

-495 ANRGLGLDFSDL
+495 SNRGLGLDFSDL

-565 IQKASRQFM
+565 IQRASRQFM
-574 HKYGRSPTAEELSK
+574 HKYGRQPTAEELSK
-588 IIYLPVEK
+588 IIYLPVDK

-601 KVNLRPIS
+601 KVNLKPIS
-609 LEAPVDSDGDSSRIE
+609 LEAPVGTEDDSSRIE
-624 IIADETAKNPFVS
+624 IIADETAKNPFTS
-637 AAQKNLRKIVTQILS
+637 AAQKNLREIITRILA

-661 IRQRFGMSTNK
+661 LRRRFGMSTNS

-710 RSFLEE
+710 RSFLED

>member
-1 MKIRPS
+1 MAKKLDD
-7 MRPTAGEFAFA
+7 A
-18 PTKGFFMPKQITAET
+18 TKL
-33 KFLIESLPEN
+33 LIESLPEN
-43 LRKLATEST
+43 LQKLATSAV
-52 EVGYMSQMDFD
+52 EVGYLSQMDFN
-63 AAVEGDEVPLAERDE
+63 AATEADEVPAEEQEE
-78 VMSFFQQDLGLELLE
+78 VLDFFQQDLGLEILE
-93 SSVFSR
+93 TDNYSQDL
-99 YVEKYDEDD
+99 EKYYEDD
-108 EQAKNDKSRD
+108 SDEPRDKTRN

-128 VNDEDYDH
+128 VNDDDYEH
-136 YAKQLMNST
+136 YAKQLERSQ
-145 TGGLTLGVQD
+145 TGNLVLGVQD

-171 ALGEVAIAQRIEA
+171 AAGEVAIAQRIEA
-184 ANRLVVYGLCES
+184 ATRLMVYGLCES
-196 PMTIRAMLDWYAQL
+196 PMTIQAMLDWYQQL
-210 LADEIKLRYIVNLE
+210 LNEDIRLRYILNLE
-224 VMYSSDS
+224 VMYSSES
-231 EKKSLAALSEALK
+231 EQKSLAALSEALK
-244 SKGVDDVA
+244 SKGVEHVDELDDDELD
-252 DLDDEDLEDEELG
+252 DLEESTTDDEDDDDEDDDDDDG
-265 DEEEEEE
+265 IK
-272 EEDAEGE
+272 
-279 PGVRKEDT
+279 KEDS

-296 PVMEESLM
+296 PVMEEALM
-304 PMVLELFAKIK
+304 PMVTELFTKIK
-315 RIFNQISNLQKL
+315 RIFNSMQKL
-327 RLENL
+327 QTKRLENL
-332 VKSAKLDEALEK
+332 QTSSKPDEALEK
-344 KYAKLRLEL
+344 KYAKMRLEL
-353 FEYVS
+353 FENVS

-366 VEDILEKLTAR
+366 IAEILEHLTQR
-377 NALLMGLEGK
+377 DQLLMGLEGK
-387 MLRLAMAFK
+387 LLRLALANK

-402 LAEWTG
+402 LAEYTG

-417 KLARSKIPAWTKFV
+417 KLMKHKNPAWANFAK
-431 AKHEKDILKIQ
+431 KHEKDILKIQ
-442 EDITAIAYETGQP
+442 DDITAIARETGQP

-469 QAEAARAKREM
+469 QTEAARAKREM
-480 IEANLRLVIKFAKKS
+480 IEANLLLVIKFAKKS
-495 ANRGLGLDFSDL
+495 SNRGLGLDFSDL

-565 IQKASRQFM
+565 IQRASRQFM
-574 HKYGRSPTAEELSK
+574 HKYGRQPTAEELSK
-588 IIYLPVEK
+588 IIYLPVDK

-601 KVNLRPIS
+601 KVNLKPIS
-609 LEAPVDSDGDSSRIE
+609 LEAPVGTEDDSSRIE

-661 IRQRFGMSTNK
+661 LRQRFGMSTNK

-697 LNKLKHPTRARKL
+697 LMKLKHPTRARKL
-710 RSFLEE
+710 RSFLED

>member
-1 MKIRPS
+1 MVKKLDEATRL
-7 MRPTAGEFAFA
+7 
-18 PTKGFFMPKQITAET
+18 
-33 KFLIESLPEN
+33 LIESLPDN
-43 LRKLATEST
+43 LQQLATSSI
-52 EVGYMSQMDFD
+52 EVGYMSRMDFN
-63 AAVEGDEVPLAERDE
+63 AATEADEVPSEEQDE
-78 VMSFFQQDLGLELLE
+78 VLDFFQQDLGLEILE
-93 SSVFSR
+93 TDNYPQDLSR
-99 YVEKYDEDD
+99 YYDNDD
-108 EQAKNDKSRD
+108 EESRD
-118 LLNADAEQVD
+118 KTRNLLNADAEQVD
-128 VNDEDYDH
+128 VNDDDYEH
-136 YAKQLMNST
+136 YAKQLERSQ
-145 TGGLTLGVQD
+145 TGSLVLGVQD

-171 ALGEVAIAQRIEA
+171 AAGEVAIAQRIEA
-184 ANRLVVYGLCES
+184 ASRLMVYGLCES
-196 PMTIRAMLDWYAQL
+196 PMTIQAMLDWYQQL
-210 LADEIKLRYIVNLE
+210 LNEDIRLRYIVNLE

-231 EKKSLAALSEALK
+231 EQKSLAALSEALK
-244 SKGVDDVA
+244 SKGVEHVDELDDDDLDDLTDTPVEDDEEDE
-252 DLDDEDLEDEELG
+252 DLDDEDG
-265 DEEEEEE
+265 IK
-272 EEDAEGE
+272 
-279 PGVRKEDT
+279 KEDT

-304 PMVLELFAKIK
+304 PMVLDLFAKIK
-315 RIFNQISNLQKL
+315 RIFNSMQKL
-327 RLENL
+327 QAKRLENL
-332 VKSAKLDEALEK
+332 LTSNTPDTTLEK
-344 KYAKLRLEL
+344 KYTKQRLEL
-353 FEYVS
+353 FEHVS

-366 VEDILEKLTAR
+366 IAEILEQLTKR
-377 NALLMGLEGK
+377 DQLLMGLEGK
-387 MLRLAMAFK
+387 LLRLALANK
-396 IKREDF
+396 VKREDF
-402 LAEWTG
+402 LAEYTG
-408 NELNRNWVK
+408 NEINRNWVK
-417 KLARSKIPAWTKFV
+417 KLAKNKNIALANF
-431 AKHEKDILKIQ
+431 AKTHGDDIIKIQ
-442 EDITAIAYETGQP
+442 EDITAIATETGQP
-455 TAEYKKVV
+455 TSEYKKVV

-469 QAEAARAKREM
+469 QTEAARAKREM

-495 ANRGLGLDFSDL
+495 SNRGLGLDFSDL

-565 IQKASRQFM
+565 IQRASRQFM
-574 HKYGRSPTAEELSK
+574 HKYGRQPTAEELSK
-588 IIYLPVEK
+588 IIYLPVDK

-601 KVNLRPIS
+601 KVNLKPIS
-609 LEAPVDSDGDSSRIE
+609 LEAPVGTEDDSSRIE
-624 IIADETAKNPFVS
+624 IIADETAKNPFTS

-661 IRQRFGMSTNK
+661 LRQRFGMSTNK

-710 RSFLEE
+710 RSFLED

>member
-1 MKIRPS
+1 
-7 MRPTAGEFAFA
+7 
-18 PTKGFFMPKQITAET
+18 MPKTIDEAT

-43 LRKLATEST
+43 LRKLAENAT
-52 EVGYMSQMDFD
+52 EVGYISRMDLD
-63 AAVEGDEVPLAERDE
+63 SATVADEIATDERDE
-78 VMSFFQQDLGLELLE
+78 VLSFFQQDLALEIIE
-93 SSVFSR
+93 ASVFEV
-99 YVEKYDEDD
+99 YNDKFIDEDEDD
-108 EQAKNDKSRD
+108 DSGSGHDKNRNTISS
-118 LLNADAEQVD
+118 DAEQVD
-128 VNDEDYDH
+128 VNDDDYEF
-136 YAKQLMNST
+136 YAKQLERSS

-155 SVQSYLKQIGT
+155 SVQSYLKSIGT

-171 ALGEVAIAQRIEA
+171 AYGEVAIAQRIEA

-196 PMTIRAMLDWYAQL
+196 PMTIRAMLAWYQQL
-210 LADEIKLRYIVNLE
+210 LNDEIRLRYIVNLE

-231 EKKSLAALSEALK
+231 EQKSMAALADTLK
-244 SKGVDDVA
+244 SKGVDSVE
-252 DLDDEDLEDEELG
+252 DLDDEDLDELEEETV
-265 DEEEEEE
+265 EEEEEE
-272 EEDAEGE
+272 EEEESEDGA
-279 PGVRKEDT
+279 PKTDT

-304 PMVLELFAKIK
+304 PMVMDLFAKIK
-315 RIFNQISNLQKL
+315 RIFGNMEKLQKQ

-332 VKSAKLDEALEK
+332 MKSAKPDDALEK

-358 KIRLNDDR
+358 KIRMNDDR
-366 VEDILEKLTAR
+366 IAEILEQLTMR
-377 NALLMGLEGK
+377 NQLLMGLEGK
-387 MLRLAMAFK
+387 LMRLAVAMK
-396 IKREDF
+396 VKREDF
-402 LAEWTG
+402 IAEYAG

-417 KLARSKIPAWTKFV
+417 KLLKHKNPAIVKF
-431 AKHEKDILKIQ
+431 AKKHERDILKIQ
-442 EDITAIAYETGQP
+442 EDIANIALETGQP

-463 ELVRRG
+463 DLVRRG

-574 HKYGRSPTAEELSK
+574 HKYGRNPTAEELSK
-588 IIYLPVEK
+588 IIYLPVDK
-596 IHKAM
+596 IHKAL
-601 KVNLRPIS
+601 KVNLKPIS
-609 LEAPVDSDGDSSRIE
+609 LEAPVGTEDDSSRIE

-652 ELDPKEETV
+652 ELDHKEETV
-661 IRQRFGMSTNK
+661 IRQRFGMSNNK

-692 IEQKA
+692 IEAKA
-697 LNKLKHPTRARKL
+697 LRKLRHPTRMRKL
-710 RSFLEE
+710 EGFLETR

>member
-1 MKIRPS
+1 M
-7 MRPTAGEFAFA
+7 
-18 PTKGFFMPKQITAET
+18 TKKLDDAT
-33 KFLIESLPEN
+33 KMLVDSLPEN
-43 LRKLATEST
+43 LQKLATMSIEN
-52 EVGYMSQMDFD
+52 GYFSQSDF
-63 AAVEGDEVPLAERDE
+63 VEATTLDEIPDEEQAE
-78 VMSFFQQDLGLELLE
+78 VMDFFQQDLGLE
-93 SSVFSR
+93 
-99 YVEKYDEDD
+99 VEIIFKSGAIMLGYYQDEEDD
-108 EQAKNDKSRD
+108 DRPNDKTRD

-128 VNDEDYDH
+128 VNDDDYDH
-136 YAKQLMNST
+136 YAKQLERSQ
-145 TGGLTLGVQD
+145 TGNLVLGVQD

-171 ALGEVAIAQRIEA
+171 AAGEVAIAQRIEA
-184 ANRLVVYGLCES
+184 ASRLMVYGLCES
-196 PMTIRAMLDWYAQL
+196 PMTIQAMLDWYQQL
-210 LADEIKLRYIVNLE
+210 LNEDIRLRYIINLE
-224 VMYSSDS
+224 VMYSSES
-231 EKKSLAALSEALK
+231 EQKSLAALSETLK
-244 SKGVDDVA
+244 SKGVEHVDD
-252 DLDDEDLEDEELG
+252 LNDEDLEDLEESTMQDID
-265 DEEEEEE
+265 DEE
-272 EEDAEGE
+272 DDDDDGASDDDDGA
-279 PGVRKEDT
+279 RKEET

-296 PVMEESLM
+296 PVMEDALM
-304 PMVLELFAKIK
+304 PMILELFGKIK
-315 RIFNQISNLQKL
+315 RIFNSMQKL
-327 RLENL
+327 QANRLANL
-332 VKSAKLDEALEK
+332 LTSNKPDDALEK
-344 KYAKLRLEL
+344 KYNKMRLEL
-353 FEYVS
+353 FEHVS

-366 VEDILEKLTAR
+366 ISEILEQLTKR
-377 NALLMGLEGK
+377 DQLLMGLEGK
-387 MLRLAMAFK
+387 LLRLAMANK

-402 LAEWTG
+402 LAEYTG
-408 NELNRNWVK
+408 NEINRNWVK
-417 KLARSKIPAWTKFV
+417 KLQRHKNPVWSNF
-431 AKHEKDILKIQ
+431 AKKHAKEILKIQ
-442 EDITAIAYETGQP
+442 EDITNIANETGQP
-455 TAEYKKVV
+455 TSEYKKVV

-495 ANRGLGLDFSDL
+495 SNRGLGLDFSDL

-565 IQKASRQFM
+565 IQRASRQFM
-574 HKYGRSPTAEELSK
+574 HKYGRQPTAEELSK
-588 IIYLPVEK
+588 IIYLPVDK

-601 KVNLRPIS
+601 KVNLKPIS
-609 LEAPVDSDGDSSRIE
+609 LEAPVGTEDDSSRIE

-661 IRQRFGMSTNK
+661 LRQRFGMSTNK
-672 TSTLEE
+672 TCTLEE

-710 RSFLEE
+710 RSFLEED

>member
-1 MKIRPS
+1 MAKKLDD
-7 MRPTAGEFAFA
+7 A
-18 PTKGFFMPKQITAET
+18 TKL
-33 KFLIESLPEN
+33 LIDSLPEN
-43 LRKLATEST
+43 LQKLATSAV
-52 EVGYMSQMDFD
+52 EVGYFSQMDFN
-63 AAVEGDEVPLAERDE
+63 AANEADEVPAEEQEE
-78 VMSFFQQDLGLELLE
+78 VMDFFKQDLGLEMLE
-93 SSVFSR
+93 TDNFSKNI
-99 YVEKYDEDD
+99 EKYYADEDD
-108 EQAKNDKSRD
+108 EENRDKTRN

-128 VNDEDYDH
+128 VNDDDYEH
-136 YAKQLMNST
+136 FAKQLERSQ
-145 TGGLTLGVQD
+145 TGTLVLGVQD

-171 ALGEVAIAQRIEA
+171 AAGEVAIAQRIEA
-184 ANRLVVYGLCES
+184 ASRLMVYGLCES
-196 PMTIRAMLDWYAQL
+196 PMTIRAMLDWYQQL
-210 LADEIKLRYIVNLE
+210 LNEDIRLRYIVNLE

-231 EKKSLAALSEALK
+231 EQKSLAALSEALK
-244 SKGVDDVA
+244 SKGVDDVDNLDDD
-252 DLDDEDLEDEELG
+252 DLDDLEESTASDEDDEEDEDEE
-265 DEEEEEE
+265 DE
-272 EEDAEGE
+272 DGMK
-279 PGVRKEDT
+279 KEDT

-296 PVMEESLM
+296 PVMEEALM
-304 PMVLELFAKIK
+304 PMVLDLFAKIK
-315 RIFNQISNLQKL
+315 RVFNNMQKL
-327 RLENL
+327 QAHRLENL
-332 VKSAKLDEALEK
+332 LTSSKPDEALEK
-344 KYAKLRLEL
+344 KYAKMRLEL

-366 VEDILEKLTAR
+366 NAEILEQLTKR
-377 NALLMGLEGK
+377 DQLLMGLEGK
-387 MLRLAMAFK
+387 LLRLAMANK

-402 LAEWTG
+402 LAEYVG
-408 NELNRNWVK
+408 NEINRNWVK
-417 KLARSKIPAWTKFV
+417 KMARSKNPAWVNFV
-431 AKHEKDILKIQ
+431 KKHEKDIVKIQ
-442 EDITAIAYETGQP
+442 DDITAIADETGQP

-469 QAEAARAKREM
+469 QTEAARAKREM

-495 ANRGLGLDFSDL
+495 SNRGLGLDFSDL

-565 IQKASRQFM
+565 IQRASRQFM
-574 HKYGRSPTAEELSK
+574 HKYGRNPTAEELSK
-588 IIYLPVEK
+588 IIYLPVDK

-601 KVNLRPIS
+601 KVNLKPIS
-609 LEAPVDSDGDSSRIE
+609 LEAPVGTEDDSSRIE
-624 IIADETAKNPFVS
+624 IIADETAKNPFTS

-661 IRQRFGMSTNK
+661 LRQRFGMSTNK

-710 RSFLEE
+710 RSFLED

>member
-1 MKIRPS
+1 MAKKLDE
-7 MRPTAGEFAFA
+7 A
-18 PTKGFFMPKQITAET
+18 TKL
-33 KFLIESLPEN
+33 LIDSLPEN
-43 LRKLATEST
+43 LQKLATSAV
-52 EVGYMSQMDFD
+52 EVGYLSQMDFN
-63 AAVEGDEVPLAERDE
+63 AATEADEVPDAEKEE
-78 VMSFFQQDLGLELLE
+78 VLDFFQQDLGLEVLE
-93 SSVFSR
+93 SDSYPR
-99 YVEKYDEDD
+99 DIEKYYDDDDSDEPR
-108 EQAKNDKSRD
+108 DKTRN

-128 VNDEDYDH
+128 VNDDDYEH
-136 YAKQLMNST
+136 YAKQLERSQ
-145 TGGLTLGVQD
+145 TGNLVLGVQD

-171 ALGEVAIAQRIEA
+171 AAGEVAIAQRIEA
-184 ANRLVVYGLCES
+184 ATRLMVYGLCES
-196 PMTIRAMLDWYAQL
+196 PMTIQAMLDWYQQL
-210 LADEIKLRYIVNLE
+210 LNEDIRLRYILNLE
-224 VMYSSDS
+224 VMYSSES
-231 EKKSLAALSEALK
+231 EQKSLAALSEALK
-244 SKGVDDVA
+244 SKGVEHVDE
-252 DLDDEDLEDEELG
+252 LDDEDLDDLEESTADDEDEEDD
-265 DEEEEEE
+265 DEDDDD
-272 EEDAEGE
+272 ED
-279 PGVRKEDT
+279 VKKEDT

-304 PMVLELFAKIK
+304 PMVMELFGKIK
-315 RIFNQISNLQKL
+315 RVFNNMQKL
-327 RLENL
+327 QAKRLENL
-332 VKSAKLDEALEK
+332 LTSSKPDEALEK
-344 KYAKLRLEL
+344 KYAKMRVEL
-353 FEYVS
+353 FEHVS

-366 VEDILEKLTAR
+366 IAEILEHLTQR
-377 NALLMGLEGK
+377 DQLLMGLEGK
-387 MLRLAMAFK
+387 LLRLAVANK

-402 LAEWTG
+402 LAEYAG

-417 KLARSKIPAWTKFV
+417 KLMRHKNPTWANFAK
-431 AKHEKDILKIQ
+431 KHEKDILKIQ
-442 EDITAIAYETGQP
+442 EDITEIARETGQP

-469 QAEAARAKREM
+469 QTEAARAKREM

-495 ANRGLGLDFSDL
+495 SNRGLGLDFSDL

-565 IQKASRQFM
+565 IQRASRQFM
-574 HKYGRSPTAEELSK
+574 HKYGRQPTAEELSK
-588 IIYLPVEK
+588 IIYLPVDK

-601 KVNLRPIS
+601 KVNLKPIS
-609 LEAPVDSDGDSSRIE
+609 LEAPVGSEDDSSRIE

-661 IRQRFGMSTNK
+661 LRQRFGMSTNK

-697 LNKLKHPTRARKL
+697 LTKLKHPTRARKL
-710 RSFLEE
+710 RSFLED

>member
-1 MKIRPS
+1 MARKLDEATRL
-7 MRPTAGEFAFA
+7 
-18 PTKGFFMPKQITAET
+18 
-33 KFLIESLPEN
+33 LIETLPEN
-43 LRKLATEST
+43 LQKLAFNAMD
-52 EVGYMSQMDFD
+52 VGYMSKFDFD
-63 AAVEGDEVPLAERDE
+63 AATEADEVPEEEHEE
-78 VMSFFQQDLGLELLE
+78 VLDFFQQDLELEVLE
-93 SSVFSR
+93 TDSYPQDLGR
-99 YVEKYDEDD
+99 YYDDGDD
-108 EQAKNDKSRD
+108 EPRDKTRN

-128 VNDEDYDH
+128 VNDDDYEH
-136 YAKQLMNST
+136 YAKQLERSQ
-145 TGGLTLGVQD
+145 TGSLVLGVQD

-171 ALGEVAIAQRIEA
+171 AAGEVAIAQRIEA
-184 ANRLVVYGLCES
+184 ASRLMVYGLCES
-196 PMTIRAMLDWYAQL
+196 PMTIQAMLDWYQQL
-210 LADEIKLRYIVNLE
+210 LNEDIRLRYIVNLE
-224 VMYSSDS
+224 VMYSSES
-231 EKKSLAALSEALK
+231 EQKSLAALSETLK
-244 SKGVDDVA
+244 SKGVEHVD
-252 DLDDEDLEDEELG
+252 DLDDDDLDDLEDATVSEE
-265 DEEEEEE
+265 DEEEI
-272 EEDAEGE
+272 EDDED
-279 PGVRKEDT
+279 GVKKEDT
-287 PRGTSGVPI
+287 PRSTSGVPI
-296 PVMEESLM
+296 PVMEDALM
-304 PMVLELFAKIK
+304 PMVLDLFAKIK
-315 RIFNQISNLQKL
+315 RTFNSMQKL
-327 RLENL
+327 QAKRLDNL
-332 VKSAKLDEALEK
+332 LTSDKPDEVLEK
-344 KYAKLRLEL
+344 KYTKMRLEL
-353 FEYVS
+353 FEHVS

-366 VEDILEKLTAR
+366 IAEILEQLTKR
-377 NALLMGLEGK
+377 DQLLMGLEGK
-387 MLRLAMAFK
+387 LLRLAMANK

-402 LAEWTG
+402 LAEYTG

-417 KLARSKIPAWTKFV
+417 NLSKRKGSVWGKF
-431 AKHEKDILKIQ
+431 AEKHEADILKIQ
-442 EDITAIAYETGQP
+442 EDITAIANETGQP
-455 TAEYKKVV
+455 TSEYKKVV

-469 QAEAARAKREM
+469 QSEAARAKREM

-495 ANRGLGLDFSDL
+495 SNRGLGLDFSDL

-565 IQKASRQFM
+565 IQRASRQFM
-574 HKYGRSPTAEELSK
+574 HKYGRQPTAEELSK
-588 IIYLPVEK
+588 MIYLPVDK

-601 KVNLRPIS
+601 KVNLKPIS
-609 LEAPVDSDGDSSRIE
+609 LEAPVGTEDDSSRLE
-624 IIADETAKNPFVS
+624 IIADETAKNPFTS

-661 IRQRFGMSTNK
+661 LRQRFGMSTNK

-710 RSFLEE
+710 RSFLED

>member
-1 MKIRPS
+1 MVKKLDE
-7 MRPTAGEFAFA
+7 A
-18 PTKGFFMPKQITAET
+18 TKL
-33 KFLIESLPEN
+33 LIDSLPEN
-43 LRKLATEST
+43 LQKLAESAM
-52 EVGYMSQMDFD
+52 EVGYMSQMDFT
-63 AAVEGDEVPLAERDE
+63 AATEADEIPSDEQDEVLD
-78 VMSFFQQDLGLELLE
+78 FFQQDLGLEVLE
-93 SSVFSR
+93 TDSYPR
-99 YVEKYDEDD
+99 DLGKYYDEDD
-108 EQAKNDKSRD
+108 SEESRD
-118 LLNADAEQVD
+118 KTRNLLNADAEQVD
-128 VNDEDYDH
+128 VNDDDYEH
-136 YAKQLMNST
+136 YAKQLERSQ
-145 TGGLTLGVQD
+145 TGSLVLGVQD

-171 ALGEVAIAQRIEA
+171 AAGEVAIAQRIEA
-184 ANRLVVYGLCES
+184 ASRLMVYGLCES
-196 PMTIRAMLDWYAQL
+196 PMTIQAMLDWYQQL
-210 LADEIKLRYIVNLE
+210 LNEDIRLRYIVNLE
-224 VMYSSDS
+224 VMYSSES
-231 EKKSLAALSEALK
+231 EQKSLAALSEALK
-244 SKGVDDVA
+244 SKGVEHVD
-252 DLDDEDLEDEELG
+252 DLDDDDLDDLADASVEEEDEEDDA
-265 DEEEEEE
+265 DE
-272 EEDAEGE
+272 DDGIK
-279 PGVRKEDT
+279 KEDT
-287 PRGTSGVPI
+287 PRSTSGVPI

-304 PMVLELFAKIK
+304 PMVTELFAKIK
-315 RIFNQISNLQKL
+315 RIFNGMQKL
-327 RLENL
+327 QAKRLENL
-332 VKSAKLDEALEK
+332 LSSDAPDMALEK
-344 KYAKLRLEL
+344 KYNKMRLEL
-353 FEYVS
+353 FEHVS

-366 VEDILEKLTAR
+366 VAEILEQLTKR
-377 NALLMGLEGK
+377 DQLLMGLEGK
-387 MLRLAMAFK
+387 LLRLALANK
-396 IKREDF
+396 VKREDF
-402 LAEWTG
+402 LAEYVG

-417 KLARSKIPAWTKFV
+417 KLAKHKNPVWSNFAK
-431 AKHEKDILKIQ
+431 KHEADILKIQ
-442 EDITAIAYETGQP
+442 EDITAIATETGQP

-495 ANRGLGLDFSDL
+495 SNRGLGLDFSDL

-565 IQKASRQFM
+565 IQRASRQFM
-574 HKYGRSPTAEELSK
+574 HKYGRQPTAEELSK
-588 IIYLPVEK
+588 IIYLPVDK

-601 KVNLRPIS
+601 KVNLKPIS
-609 LEAPVDSDGDSSRIE
+609 LEAPVGTEDDSSRIE
-624 IIADETAKNPFVS
+624 IIADETAKNPFTS

-661 IRQRFGMSTNK
+661 LRQRFGMSTNK

-710 RSFLEE
+710 RSFLED

>member
-1 MKIRPS
+1 MVKKLDEATRL
-7 MRPTAGEFAFA
+7 
-18 PTKGFFMPKQITAET
+18 
-33 KFLIESLPEN
+33 LIDSLPEN
-43 LRKLATEST
+43 LQKLAYSAI
-52 EVGYMSQMDFD
+52 EVGYMSRMDFTAATD
-63 AAVEGDEVPLAERDE
+63 ADEVPSDEHDE
-78 VMSFFQQDLGLELLE
+78 VLDFFQQDLGLEILE
-93 SSVFSR
+93 SDNYPQDMDR
-99 YVEKYDEDD
+99 YYDADEDD
-108 EQAKNDKSRD
+108 EPRDKTRN

-128 VNDEDYDH
+128 VNDDDYEH
-136 YAKQLMNST
+136 YAKQLERSQ
-145 TGGLTLGVQD
+145 TGSLVLGVQD

-171 ALGEVAIAQRIEA
+171 AAGEVAIAQRIEA
-184 ANRLVVYGLCES
+184 ASRLMVYGLCES
-196 PMTIRAMLDWYAQL
+196 PMTSQAMLDWYQQL
-210 LADEIKLRYIVNLE
+210 LNEDIRLRYIVNLE

-231 EKKSLAALSEALK
+231 EQKSLAALSEALK
-244 SKGVDDVA
+244 SKGVEHVDELDDD
-252 DLDDEDLEDEELG
+252 DLDDLADASVEDDDEEDELDD
-265 DEEEEEE
+265 DE
-272 EEDAEGE
+272 DGIK
-279 PGVRKEDT
+279 KEDT
-287 PRGTSGVPI
+287 PRSTSGVPI
-296 PVMEESLM
+296 PVMEEALM

-315 RIFNQISNLQKL
+315 RIFNSMQKL
-327 RLENL
+327 QAKRLDNL
-332 VKSAKLDEALEK
+332 LASDTPDAALEK
-344 KYAKLRLEL
+344 KYTKLRLEL
-353 FEYVS
+353 FEHVS

-366 VEDILEKLTAR
+366 IAEILEQLTKR
-377 NALLMGLEGK
+377 DQLLMGLEGK
-387 MLRLAMAFK
+387 LLRLAIANK

-402 LAEWTG
+402 LAEYTG

-417 KLARSKIPAWTKFV
+417 KLAKHKNPTWSNFAK
-431 AKHEKDILKIQ
+431 KHEADILKIQ
-442 EDITAIAYETGQP
+442 EDITAIAVETGQP
-455 TAEYKKVV
+455 TSEYKKVV

-469 QAEAARAKREM
+469 QTEAARAKREM

-495 ANRGLGLDFSDL
+495 SNRGLGLDFSDL

-565 IQKASRQFM
+565 IQRATRQFM
-574 HKYGRSPTAEELSK
+574 HKYGRQPTAEELSK
-588 IIYLPVEK
+588 IIYLPVDK

-601 KVNLRPIS
+601 KVNLKPIS
-609 LEAPVDSDGDSSRIE
+609 LEAPVGTEDDSSRIE
-624 IIADETAKNPFVS
+624 IIADETAKNPFTS

-661 IRQRFGMSTNK
+661 LRQRFGMSTNK

-710 RSFLEE
+710 RSFLED

>member
-1 MKIRPS
+1 MAKKLDE
-7 MRPTAGEFAFA
+7 A
-18 PTKGFFMPKQITAET
+18 TKL
-33 KFLIESLPEN
+33 LIDSLPEN
-43 LRKLATEST
+43 LQKLAMSAI
-52 EVGYMSQMDFD
+52 EVGYMSQMDFT
-63 AAVEGDEVPLAERDE
+63 AATEADEVPEEEQDE
-78 VMSFFQQDLGLELLE
+78 VLDFFQQDLGVEILE
-93 SSVFSR
+93 SDNYPQDLGR
-99 YVEKYDEDD
+99 YYDNDDD
-108 EQAKNDKSRD
+108 EPRDKTRN

-128 VNDEDYDH
+128 VNDDDYEH
-136 YAKQLMNST
+136 YAKQLERSQ
-145 TGGLTLGVQD
+145 TGSLVLGIQD

-171 ALGEVAIAQRIEA
+171 AAGEVAIAQRIEA
-184 ANRLVVYGLCES
+184 ASRLMVYGLCES
-196 PMTIRAMLDWYAQL
+196 PMTIQAMLDWYQQL
-210 LADEIKLRYIVNLE
+210 LNEDIRLRYIVNLE
-224 VMYSSDS
+224 VMYSSES
-231 EKKSLAALSEALK
+231 EQKSLAALSEALK
-244 SKGVDDVA
+244 SKGVEQVD
-252 DLDDEDLEDEELG
+252 DLDDDDLDDLTDTGVEEDEE
-265 DEEEEEE
+265 DEEDEE
-272 EEDAEGE
+272 G
-279 PGVRKEDT
+279 GKKEDT
-287 PRGTSGVPI
+287 PRSTSGVPI

-304 PMVLELFAKIK
+304 PMVLDLFSKIK
-315 RIFNQISNLQKL
+315 RIFNSMQKL
-327 RLENL
+327 QAKRLDNL
-332 VKSAKLDEALEK
+332 LTSDTPDSALEK
-344 KYAKLRLEL
+344 KYNKMRLEL
-353 FEYVS
+353 FEHVS

-366 VEDILEKLTAR
+366 VAEILEQLTKR
-377 NALLMGLEGK
+377 DQLLMGLEGK
-387 MLRLAMAFK
+387 LLRLAMANK

-402 LAEWTG
+402 LAEYAG

-417 KLARSKIPAWTKFV
+417 KLTKHKDATWSSF
-431 AKHEKDILKIQ
+431 AKKHEADILKIQ
-442 EDITAIAYETGQP
+442 EDITAIANETGQP

-469 QAEAARAKREM
+469 QTEAARAKREM

-495 ANRGLGLDFSDL
+495 SNRGLGLDFSDL

-565 IQKASRQFM
+565 IQRASRQFM
-574 HKYGRSPTAEELSK
+574 HKYGRQPTAEELSK
-588 IIYLPVEK
+588 IIYLPVDK

-601 KVNLRPIS
+601 KVNLKPIS
-609 LEAPVDSDGDSSRIE
+609 LEAPVGTEDDSSRIE
-624 IIADETAKNPFVS
+624 IIADETAKNPFTS

-661 IRQRFGMSTNK
+661 LRQRFGMSTNK

-710 RSFLEE
+710 RSFLED